1 MYELAKTLH
10 ILSSTLLFGTGL
22 GTAWYM
28 WRADRSGDPTVIFIT
43 ARHVVWA
50 DYLFTLP
57 AVVFQPLSGLWLAEL
72 VGYRPDEPWLLASYV
87 LYAIT
92 GACWIPV
99 VWLQTQMR
107 NLAGHAVREG
117 RPLPPLYHRY
127 MRVWFILG
135 WPAFLSVIAIFF
147 LMVARP
153 A

>member
-28 WRADRSGDPTVIFIT
+28 WRAHRSGNPTVIFVT

-72 VGYRPDEPWLLASYV
+72 VGYRPDEPWLLASYA
-87 LYAIT
+87 LYAVT

-107 NLAGHAVREG
+107 NLAGGAVRDG
-117 RPLPPLYHRY
+117 RPLPALYHRY
-127 MRVWFILG
+127 MRIWIILG

-153 A
+153 T

>member
-1 MYELAKTLH
+1 MFDLAKTLH

-28 WRADRSGDPTVIFIT
+28 WRADRSGDVSVIFVT

-57 AVVFQPLSGLWLAEL
+57 AVVIQPLSGLWLIKLA
-72 VGYRPDEPWLLASYV
+72 GYQPGEPWLLASYI

-92 GACWIPV
+92 VAAWIPV
-99 VWLQTQMR
+99 VWLQTRMR
-107 NLAGHAVREG
+107 DLAGIALRDG
-117 RPLPPLYHRY
+117 MPLPALYHRY

-135 WPAFLSVIAIFF
+135 WPAFLSVIAIFY

-153 A
+153 V

>member
-1 MYELAKTLH
+1 
-10 ILSSTLLFGTGL
+10 
-22 GTAWYM
+22 
-28 WRADRSGDPTVIFIT
+28 
-43 ARHVVWA
+43 
-50 DYLFTLP
+50 YLFTLP
-57 AVVFQPLSGLWLAEL
+57 AAVFQPLSGLWLAEL
-72 VGYRPDEPWLLASYV
+72 VGYRPDEPWLLSSYV

-107 NLAGHAVREG
+107 NLAGSAVRDG
-117 RPLPPLYHRY
+117 RPLPALYHRY
-127 MRVWFILG
+127 MRIWFILG

>member
-22 GTAWYM
+22 GTVWYM
-28 WRADRSGDPTVIFIT
+28 WRADRSGNPTVIFVT

-72 VGYRPDEPWLLASYV
+72 VGYRTDEPWLLASYG

-107 NLAGHAVREG
+107 NLAGNAVREAQ
-117 RPLPPLYHRY
+117 PLPPLYHRY
-127 MRVWFILG
+127 MRIWFILG

>member
-1 MYELAKTLH
+1 MFELAKTLH

-28 WRADRSGDPTVIFIT
+28 WRADRSGDVHVIFVT

-72 VGYRPDEPWLLASYV
+72 AGYRLDEPWLLASYV

-99 VWLQTQMR
+99 VWLQTRMR
-107 NLAGHAVREG
+107 DLAGAALRDN
-117 RPLPPLYHRY
+117 RPLPGLYLSY
-127 MRVWFILG
+127 MRIWFILG
-135 WPAFLSVIAIFF
+135 WPAFLSVIAIFY

>member
-28 WRADRSGDPTVIFIT
+28 WRADRSGHPTVIFIT
-43 ARHVVWA
+43 AGHVVRA

-72 VGYRPDEPWLLASYV
+72 VGYRLDEPWLLASYV

-107 NLAGHAVREG
+107 NLAGNAVREG
-117 RPLPPLYHRY
+117 LPVPPLYHRY
-127 MRVWFILG
+127 MRFWFILG

>member
-28 WRADRSGDPTVIFIT
+28 WWANRSGDPTVIFLT

-72 VGYRPDEPWLLASYV
+72 VGYRLDESWLLASYV
-87 LYAIT
+87 LYAVT

-107 NLAGHAVREG
+107 NLAGAAVRDG
-117 RPLPPLYHRY
+117 QPLPALYHRY
-127 MRVWFILG
+127 MRLWIILG

-147 LMVARP
+147 LMVAKP